1 MNKVQRPFPE
11 MGLGA
16 SAPKWRMPNIILQH
30 KMIMVNDMVCTSMK
44 VGESLQLANL

>member
-16 SAPKWRMPNIILQH
+16 SAPKWRVPKIII

-44 VGESLQLANL
+44 VGESLYITNL